1 VKKSIGILGGMGP
14 LATVKAYEL
23 FIRLTKAECD
33 NDHIPILVFGD
44 STIPDRTGAICDGC
58 ESPAPTVKKD
68 LAIIDELGI
77 DLVFIPCNTCH
88 YYYDEL
94 QEGTKA
100 EIVNMIR
107 VTADYVQDNYKE
119 MDCYVLGTKGT
130 VEGKIYDRYLE
141 SSGNFRTLSAEEQ
154 ETVMNSI
161 YSIKERGPDHENVGN
176 MVNMIRQ
183 KTSDRE
189 SVFILGCTELSVI
202 KEELEAALPK
212 AHFVDAMEVTVREI
226 IKKLGYEVIGD
237 R

>member
-1 VKKSIGILGGMGP
+1 MGP

-33 NDHIPILVFGD
+33 NDHIPILVLGD
-44 STIPDRTGAICDGC
+44 STIPDRTGAICNGC

-68 LAIIDELGI
+68 LAIIDQLGI

-94 QEGTKA
+94 QESTKA
-100 EIVNMIR
+100 EIVNMIQT
-107 VTADYVQDNYKE
+107 TADYVLNRYKDT
-119 MDCYVLGTKGT
+119 DCYVLGTKGT
-130 VEGKIYDRYLE
+130 IEGKIYDRYLE
-141 SSGNFRTLSAEEQ
+141 GSGHFRILSAEEQ

-161 YSIKERGPDHENVGN
+161 YSIKEHGPDDENIGN
-176 MVNMIRQ
+176 LVSMIGQ
-183 KTSDRE
+183 KTADRDG
-189 SVFILGCTELSVI
+189 VFILGCTELSVI
-202 KEELEAALPK
+202 KDELEAALPK